1 MQTPPPLSR
10 SRAHGLTSPPPSPH
24 SPQLGKQN
32 HGTPPPG
39 LPAVAN
45 LLEHS
50 RTAGNPSR
58 RSRRQDPLQCP
69 RRSGGGRPPAGSRL
83 RAMARSRPRVWLVA
97 ACAAVLL
104 WASVA
109 QLVAVGRLLL
119 LFGVAGNADPSPP
132 PSALPPPSA
141 WFLDCFVFPNKFDL
155 ILLLLLSVCMGLL
168 RVLRKWK

>member
-1 MQTPPPLSR
+1 
-10 SRAHGLTSPPPSPH
+10 
-24 SPQLGKQN
+24 
-32 HGTPPPG
+32 
-39 LPAVAN
+39 
-45 LLEHS
+45 
-50 RTAGNPSR
+50 
-58 RSRRQDPLQCP
+58 
-69 RRSGGGRPPAGSRL
+69 
-83 RAMARSRPRVWLVA
+83 VA

-155 ILLLLLSVCMGLL
+155 IMLLLLSVCMGLL